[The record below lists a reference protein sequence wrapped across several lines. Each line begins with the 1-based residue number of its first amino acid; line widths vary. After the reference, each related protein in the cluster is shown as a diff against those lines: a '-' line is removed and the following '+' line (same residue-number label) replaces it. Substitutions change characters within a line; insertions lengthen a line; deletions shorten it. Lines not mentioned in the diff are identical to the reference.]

1 MRLSRELKIVLFRG
15 LLCAS
20 VVYLTV
26 MLALMR
32 GWFGL
37 AQDILAIIG
46 IVGSWRALKAAQ
58 AETGKQ

>member
-1 MRLSRELKIVLFRG
+1 MHLTRELKIVLFRG
-15 LLCAS
+15 LFCSS
-20 VVYLTV
+20 VVYLAV

-46 IVGSWRALKAAQ
+46 IVGSWRGLKAAQ
-58 AETGKQ
+58 AETGK